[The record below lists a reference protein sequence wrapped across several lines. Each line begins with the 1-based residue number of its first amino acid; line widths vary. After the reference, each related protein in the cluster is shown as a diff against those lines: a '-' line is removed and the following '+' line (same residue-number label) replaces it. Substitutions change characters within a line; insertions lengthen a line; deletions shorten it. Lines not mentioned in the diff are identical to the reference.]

1 MLTYKRYYDNIRHV
15 KRKDVKTDRQTRLRI
30 NPQKVN
36 TREKKL
42 KKVLTNSKSCV
53 IVNTT
58 KQRKEVKQ
66 NEKNKQNLENEQKTL
81 LAKFQ

>member
-1 MLTYKRYYDNIRHV
+1 MLTYKRYYGNIRHV

-30 NPQKVN
+30 NPQTQKI
-36 TREKKL
+36 
-42 KKVLTNSKSCV
+42 VLFL
-53 IVNTT
+53 IQQ